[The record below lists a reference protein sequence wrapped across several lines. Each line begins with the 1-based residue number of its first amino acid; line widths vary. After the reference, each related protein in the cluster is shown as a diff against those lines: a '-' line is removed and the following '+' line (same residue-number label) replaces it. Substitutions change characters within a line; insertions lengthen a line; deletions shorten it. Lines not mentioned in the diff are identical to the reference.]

1 MRPAQRGEEEPGNRA
16 QPGDDAARAAGRGG
30 AGRFE
35 GSRDDRPL
43 LGYDTPTGLT
53 CPYTTPLDV
62 TGRRR
67 RALGV
72 AVAPLAGAHG
82 CFRICGNA
90 PAGAAHRSPASRGCA
105 HAGAV
110 HIATA
115 ARCRHI
121 RGGGRPAGPQSGP
134 ARPPRPYGRRSS
146 GAPVRMTHQR
156 GLSRPGQEGAN
167 WCCCQRNQAHRQNRQ
182 TQ

>member
-1 MRPAQRGEEEPGNRA
+1 MRHFLRLTF
-16 QPGDDAARAAGRGG
+16 